1 MKRDL
6 FNKLLEWK
14 THPLR
19 KPLILRGARQVG
31 KSWLVQELGK
41 TFRSFVEINFE
52 KEKDVASL
60 FKDNIKMAELLER
73 LSIYKGKKIVPGETL
88 LFLDEIQGSENAL
101 KTLRYFKED
110 LPELHVVAAG
120 SLVGFALEEISMPVG
135 RVQFMYLYPLS
146 FGEFLTALGRDDLR
160 QYIRSQKVEPVIH
173 EQLLD
178 LLKNYMWL
186 GGLPAVVA
194 SWLEFK
200 DPELVK
206 EAQDE
211 IVQAY
216 RQDFSKYARSRQIP
230 HVAKVFDSIPV
241 QLGNKFKYSHV
252 DSETKVQPIKNAL
265 ELLEK
270 ADIAI
275 PAYHTSGHGVPLGA
289 EKDEKKFKVFFFD
302 IGLAQRILGL
312 DLKEWILSDLKV
324 VNIGAI
330 AEQFVAQEFLAYS
343 PPKIKT
349 ELFYWQRES
358 PSSNA
363 EVDLLAVKDNM
374 VVPVEVKSGIKGGMK
389 SMQMF
394 LNTHPNSKYGL
405 KISEGN
411 FSSHGNIKEVPFYGI
426 EAWWLSSDSLELN
439 SFTGL

>member
-6 FNKLLEWK
+6 FNELLEWK
-14 THPLR
+14 KHPLR
-19 KPLILRGARQVG
+19 KPLVLRGARQVG

-41 TFRSFVEINFE
+41 TFKSFIEINFE
-52 KEKDVASL
+52 KEKDAAML
-60 FKDNIKMAELLER
+60 FKDDINVPELLER

-88 LFLDEIQGSENAL
+88 LFLDEVQISENAL

-120 SLVGFALEEISMPVG
+120 SLIEFALENIGLPVG
-135 RVQFMYLYPLS
+135 RVQFMYLHPLS
-146 FGEFLTALGRDDLR
+146 FGEFLIALGRDDLR
-160 QYIRSQKVEPVIH
+160 QYVRSQKVEPVMH
-173 EQLLD
+173 GQLLD
-178 LLKNYMWL
+178 ALKNYMWL

-200 DPELVK
+200 DPEFVK
-206 EAQDE
+206 ETQDE
-211 IVQAY
+211 IIQTY

-252 DSETKVQPIKNAL
+252 DAETKVQPIKNAL
-265 ELLEK
+265 ELLIK

-275 PAYHTSGHGVPLGA
+275 PVYHTSGQGVPLGA
-289 EKDEKKFKVFFFD
+289 GKDEKKFKVFFFD

-312 DLKEWILSDLKV
+312 DLKEWILSDLKAI
-324 VNIGAI
+324 NIGAI
-330 AEQFVAQEFLAYS
+330 AEQLVAQEFLAYS
-343 PPKIKT
+343 PPKIKA

-363 EVDLLAVKDNM
+363 EVDLLAVKDNT
-374 VVPVEVKSGIKGGMK
+374 VIPVEVKSGIKGGMK

-394 LNTHPNSKYGL
+394 LNTHPGSKYGL

-411 FSSHGNIKEVPFYGI
+411 FSSHGNIREIPFYGI
-426 EAWWLSSDSLELN
+426 EAWLTS
-439 SFTGL
+439 